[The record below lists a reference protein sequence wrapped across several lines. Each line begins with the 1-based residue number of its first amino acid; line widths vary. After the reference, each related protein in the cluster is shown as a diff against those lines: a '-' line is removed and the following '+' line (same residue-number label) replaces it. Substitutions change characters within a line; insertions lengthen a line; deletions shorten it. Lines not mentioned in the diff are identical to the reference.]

1 MKPRIF
7 IAIHYLELGG
17 AETSLIGLLQAL
29 DPKRV
34 DVDLFI
40 YSHRG
45 PLMKYIPA
53 WVNLLPESAVYAH
66 IESPLVDAVKHGHWE
81 IAFTRLLAKLKH
93 KIYRHKH
100 PAQGDDNSI
109 MQYLGDCV
117 TPILP
122 SINSGMQYDL
132 AISFLTPHNI
142 VRDKVQARRKVAW
155 IHTDYSTVSVNTE
168 QELPVWGAFD
178 NIISISPQVTEAFV
192 KTFPTLKPKI
202 VEIENIL
209 STEFVR
215 GRAEEFDATHELTQ
229 WGGREIK
236 Q

>member
-29 DPKRV
+29 DPERV

-45 PLMKYIPA
+45 PLMKYIPD
-53 WVNLLPESAVYAH
+53 WVNLLPEKAAYAH
-66 IESPLVDAVKHGHWE
+66 IESTLVDTVKHGHFA
-81 IAFTRLLAKLKH
+81 IAFARLLAKVKH
-93 KIYRHKH
+93 YIYIRKH
-100 PAQGDDNSI
+100 PTDGDDTSLL
-109 MQYLGDCV
+109 QYVSECV
-117 TPILP
+117 TPVLP
-122 SINSGMQYDL
+122 AINPDVEYDL
-132 AISFLTPHNI
+132 AISFVTPHNI
-142 VRDKVQARRKVAW
+142 VRDKVKAKRKAAW
-155 IHTDYSTVSVNTE
+155 IHTDYSTVSVNAA
-168 QELPVWGAFD
+168 QELPVWGAFN

-215 GRAEEFDATHELTQ
+215 GRAEEFDATHELTMS
-229 WGGREIK
+229 GGGI
-236 Q
+236 